1 MSGPSGATDGR
12 GPRTWGTYCG
22 TSGRRSGGTGSHH
35 GNEPAGQDTGGG
47 CRKEATRSPITLHGA
62 DPATV
67 HLAVSAR
74 PADPVGDGAGAP
86 REPDRRRPPRRRADL
101 AVFQEAP
108 VYSRLLELLTK

>member
-1 MSGPSGATDGR
+1 MGDVLRHVGTAERRDR
-12 GPRTWGTYCG
+12 LAPRD
-22 TSGRRSGGTGSHH
+22 R
-35 GNEPAGQDTGGG
+35 PAGSARAGGPE
-47 CRKEATRSPITLHGA
+47 EAARSPITLHGA